1 MELTTKNIEQL
12 YKFTKDHFVDW
23 YDLQTELVDHLAND
37 IEEIWKKN
45 PSISF
50 ETARDI
56 SFKKFGIFGF
66 GDIVEQKQNALS
78 KHYWKEVLKEFVQFF
93 RLPKIIL
100 TVFFCIGTY
109 SLFSYFNNGYFIFS
123 LIFLTTAIYPIFR
136 LYKHGWRVK
145 RRNKSNNKSWQL
157 DGIIYQTAFFPYIVL
172 CPYSTIVDLFFKPS
186 FTPNQLIFFSVSL
199 VLFSL
204 LFYVS
209 TEIVSPNM
217 QKKMV
222 KLFPDY
228 AIV

>member
-123 LIFLTTAIYPIFR
+123 LIFLRY
-136 LYKHGWRVK
+136 
-145 RRNKSNNKSWQL
+145 
-157 DGIIYQTAFFPYIVL
+157 
-172 CPYSTIVDLFFKPS
+172 
-186 FTPNQLIFFSVSL
+186 LIF
-199 VLFSL
+199 
-204 LFYVS
+204 
-209 TEIVSPNM
+209 
-217 QKKMV
+217 
-222 KLFPDY
+222 
-228 AIV
+228 